1 MYVGGERMIVMRRPL
16 FDDDLQAMRR
26 RLGGF
31 LDAVPGPWPREI
43 VGPETEWEPPVEVFE
58 SEHEVVIKAAL
69 PNIDPKQVDITVS
82 NDAVTLK
89 GSTKHEEER
98 KDRNYYWRELRY
110 GAFLRTVP
118 LPTEVKGAEA
128 IASYHDGILE
138 VRLPKSE
145 RAKNTTVKI
154 AVK

>member
-1 MYVGGERMIVMRRPL
+1 VIVMRRRF
-16 FDDDLQAMRR
+16 FDDDLKEMRR
-26 RLGGF
+26 QLGEFVG
-31 LDAVPGPWPREI
+31 AVPEPWAREI
-43 VGPETEWEPPVEVFE
+43 VGPDTEWEPPVEVFE
-58 SEHEVVIKAAL
+58 SEHEVVVKAAL
-69 PNIDPKQVDITVS
+69 PNVDPKQIDITIS

-98 KDRNYYWRELRY
+98 KERNYYRRELRY

-118 LPTEVKGAEA
+118 LPTEVKSAEA
-128 IASYHDGILE
+128 IASYNDGVLE
-138 VRLPKSE
+138 IRLPKSD